1 MASLTKDLTAAA
13 SAAFSAIGLEARWG
27 DVRRSDKP
35 DLADF
40 QCDGA
45 MGAAKSAGRNPREIA
60 SEIAEVLKAYPAV
73 LSAEVAGP
81 GFINLRVS
89 DAVLSAR
96 AADIL
101 ADKDMAGGEPAPD
114 PQVTVIDFGGPNVAK
129 PMHVGHLRSAVI
141 GDTLQRLL
149 KFLGDT
155 VTSDTHLGDWG
166 LQMGHLV
173 TELYDEQPD
182 LIYFDESYTGPYPDE
197 PPVTIEDLGRLYP
210 AASNKAK
217 DDPAR
222 NQRSQNAVAEL
233 QAGRPGYRA
242 LLKHFINVS
251 VAALK
256 VDYAF
261 LNVSFD
267 LWKGESDVDHLI
279 PGLIE
284 RFCKAGLAEESQ
296 GALIVHV
303 ARESDK
309 KEMPPVMLLNSRGGT
324 GYHTTDL
331 ATIED
336 RMMHMHPTAE
346 RMLYVVDQR
355 QALHF
360 EQVFRAAELV
370 GLIDEGHLEHIGFGT
385 VNGPDGKPFKTREGG
400 VLRLAD
406 LILITTEAVKEK
418 LFREDASTGEFIV
431 HDGLTRAIQ
440 EHFSLNRKLGRRSL
454 AKLYVNLMMT
464 FRSMRMKD
472 EWNVRKTS
480 TSFNNIIRKSTLKS
494 EANAMHYFYGL
505 AIDKTKSQLIDTIV
519 GHLLK
524 FNFRAL
530 GVFDSS
536 RSSSIILRRLQEYI
550 EELYARPIAVAAL
563 RFADL
568 QNTRTTNYVFDIE
581 RFTSFEGKTGPYLL
595 YAAVRIKSL
604 LRRAEADGNAPG
616 EIVVGHDAERA
627 LVLALDGFGAALL
640 GAREK
645 RMPHILCEHVFGLS
659 QAFSGFY
666 GALPIANESDPA
678 LRASRLALA
687 TAVLRQLE
695 VGLGILGIDVPER
708 M

>member
-1 MASLTKDLTAAA
+1 MASLIRDLTAAA
-13 SAAFSAIGLEARWG
+13 GAAFSAMGLEERWG

-35 DLADF
+35 ELADF
-40 QCDGA
+40 QCNGA

-60 SEIAEVLKAYPAV
+60 GEIAAALKAYPAV

-81 GFINLRVS
+81 GFINIRVS

-101 ADKDMAGGEPAPD
+101 ADRAMAGGELAPD
-114 PQVTVIDFGGPNVAK
+114 PHVTVIDFGGPNVAK

-173 TELYDEQPD
+173 TELQDEQPD
-182 LIYFDESYTGPYPDE
+182 LIYFDESYTGPYPAE
-197 PPVTIEDLGRLYP
+197 SPVTIEDLGRLYP

-222 NQRSQNAVAEL
+222 NQRSQTAVAEL
-233 QAGRPGYRA
+233 QAGRAGYRA
-242 LLKHFINVS
+242 LLKHFIDVS

-284 RFCKAGLAEESQ
+284 RFRKAGLAEESQ
-296 GALIVHV
+296 GALVVHV

-309 KEMPPVMLLNSRGGT
+309 KDMPPVMLLNSRGGT

-336 RMMHMHPTAE
+336 RMMHMHPTPE

-406 LILITTEAVKEK
+406 LNAMALEEA
-418 LFREDASTGEFIV
+418 D
-431 HDGLTRAIQ
+431 
-440 EHFSLNRKLGRRSL
+440 RKLG
-454 AKLYVNLMMT
+454 AANLPDDM
-464 FRSMRMKD
+464 D
-472 EWNVRKTS
+472 AAE
-480 TSFNNIIRKSTLKS
+480 
-494 EANAMHYFYGL
+494 
-505 AIDKTKSQLIDTIV
+505 
-519 GHLLK
+519 
-524 FNFRAL
+524 RAH
-530 GVFDSS
+530 V
-536 RSSSIILRRLQEYI
+536 
-550 EELYARPIAVAAL
+550 ARAVAVAAL

-568 QNTRTTNYVFDIE
+568 QNTRTTNYVFDLD
-581 RFTSFEGKTGPYLL
+581 RFTSFEGKTGPYLM

-604 LRRAEADGNAPG
+604 LRRAESDGNAPG
-616 EIVVGHDAERA
+616 KIVVGHDAERA

-695 VGLGILGIDVPER
+695 AGLGILGIDVPER

>member
-1 MASLTKDLTAAA
+1 MASLIRDLTAAA
-13 SAAFSAIGLEARWG
+13 GAAFSAMGLEERWG

-35 DLADF
+35 ELADF
-40 QCDGA
+40 QCNGA

-60 SEIAEVLKAYPAV
+60 GEIAAALKAYPAV

-81 GFINLRVS
+81 GFINIRVS

-101 ADKDMAGGEPAPD
+101 ADRAMAGGELAPD
-114 PQVTVIDFGGPNVAK
+114 PHVTVIDFGGPNVAK

-173 TELYDEQPD
+173 TELQDEQPD
-182 LIYFDESYTGPYPDE
+182 LIYFDESYTGPYPAE
-197 PPVTIEDLGRLYP
+197 SPVTIEDLGRLYP

-222 NQRSQNAVAEL
+222 NQRSQTAVAEL
-233 QAGRPGYRA
+233 QAGRAGYRA
-242 LLKHFINVS
+242 LLKHFIDVS

-284 RFCKAGLAEESQ
+284 QFRKAGLAEESQ

-336 RMMHMHPTAE
+336 RMLNMHPTPE

-406 LILITTEAVKEK
+406 LNAMALEEA
-418 LFREDASTGEFIV
+418 D
-431 HDGLTRAIQ
+431 
-440 EHFSLNRKLGRRSL
+440 RKLG
-454 AKLYVNLMMT
+454 AANLPDDM
-464 FRSMRMKD
+464 D
-472 EWNVRKTS
+472 AAE
-480 TSFNNIIRKSTLKS
+480 
-494 EANAMHYFYGL
+494 
-505 AIDKTKSQLIDTIV
+505 
-519 GHLLK
+519 
-524 FNFRAL
+524 RAH
-530 GVFDSS
+530 V
-536 RSSSIILRRLQEYI
+536 
-550 EELYARPIAVAAL
+550 ARAVAVAAL

-568 QNTRTTNYVFDIE
+568 QNTRTTNYVFDLD
-581 RFTSFEGKTGPYLL
+581 RFTSFEGKTGPYLM

-616 EIVVGHDAERA
+616 KIVVGHDAERA

-687 TAVLRQLE
+687 TAVLGQLE
-695 VGLGILGIDVPER
+695 AGLGILGIDVPER